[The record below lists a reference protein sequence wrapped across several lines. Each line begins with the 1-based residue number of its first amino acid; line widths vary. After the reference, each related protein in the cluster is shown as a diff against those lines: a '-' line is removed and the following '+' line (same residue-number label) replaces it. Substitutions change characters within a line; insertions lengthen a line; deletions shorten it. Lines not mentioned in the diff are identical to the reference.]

1 MLTGT
6 SLLVALSAGALPAS
20 CRHSPPALQGAQPP
34 ETASLAPDVTVSRLR
49 PDIWLHTSKHP
60 LGVSSNGLLLVRPD
74 GLVLVDTACTV
85 AQTETLM
92 GWAERRFDRRWL
104 GTVATHW
111 HDDRIGGAAAV
122 RRRGVTMDVLDL
134 TAQSMA
140 VRNLGPASVL
150 LRAGEGS
157 RRDGRGFEVFYP
169 GAGHTRDNLVVW
181 IPEAKL
187 LFGGCLIKDER
198 APHIGNV
205 TDADLQG
212 WPGAIK
218 NLQRRYPDVELVVP
232 GHGRPGG
239 PQALGNT
246 LALLAGLAWPQLQ
259 SALEAIAAREDGVVG
274 ASIVHVE
281 SGRTASLN
289 GGQRFHTASVYKL
302 PIGLAL
308 LDAAERGQVDL
319 EEAVLITER
328 DELPGVSRLWKG
340 VDVLMTF
347 GRLLEVMIGD
357 SNNAATDVIL
367 RRLGGPRE
375 VTAYLERVGF
385 GTIRVDRTL
394 RERFADTPAP
404 AGAPD
409 ERDTTTPN
417 AMARLL
423 ADLAKAKLLTGPSRA
438 RLLGIMTASKVFPD
452 RLPGL
457 LPAGTQVAHKSGTWT
472 GTAVNDVGIV
482 TLPNGDHL
490 AIAVLIA
497 GSKRPLAQQE
507 RTIAEIARAAHG
519 AATATR

>member
-1 MLTGT
+1 M
-6 SLLVALSAGALPAS
+6 
-20 CRHSPPALQGAQPP
+20 
-34 ETASLAPDVTVSRLR
+34 
-49 PDIWLHTSKHP
+49 
-60 LGVSSNGLLLVRPD
+60 
-74 GLVLVDTACTV
+74 
-85 AQTETLM
+85 
-92 GWAERRFDRRWL
+92 
-104 GTVATHW
+104 
-111 HDDRIGGAAAV
+111 
-122 RRRGVTMDVLDL
+122 
-134 TAQSMA
+134 
-140 VRNLGPASVL
+140 
-150 LRAGEGS
+150 RAGEGS
-157 RRDGRGFEVFYP
+157 RLDGRGFELFYP

-187 LFGGCLIKDER
+187 LFGGCLIKEEGAR
-198 APHIGNV
+198 HIGNV

-218 NLQRRYPDVELVVP
+218 NLQRRYPGVELVIP

-239 PQALGNT
+239 PQALENT
-246 LALLAGLAWPQLQ
+246 LALLAAVAWPELQ
-259 SALEAIAAREDGVVG
+259 SALEAIAAREDGLVG
-274 ASIVHVE
+274 VSIVHVE
-281 SGRTASLN
+281 SGLTASMN
-289 GGQRFHTASVYKL
+289 GGQRFHAASVYKL

-319 EEAVLITER
+319 EETVLITER
-328 DELPGVSRLWKG
+328 DELPGVSHVWKG
-340 VDVLMTF
+340 MDVRVTF

-367 RRLGGPRE
+367 RRLGGPRA

-423 ADLAKAKLLTGPSRA
+423 ADLAKEKLLAGPSRA
-438 RLLGIMTASKVFPD
+438 RLLGIMSASRVFPD

-457 LPAGTQVAHKSGTWT
+457 LPPGTPVAHKSGTWT
-472 GTAVNDVGIV
+472 GRAVNDVGIV

-507 RTIAEIARAAHG
+507 RTIAEIASAAY
-519 AATATR
+519 AASNATR

>member
-1 MLTGT
+1 MLRLT
-6 SLLVALSAGALPAS
+6 SLLVALSAGSLPAS
-20 CRHSPPALQGAQPP
+20 CRHSPPALQGAQPS

-60 LGVSSNGLLLVRPD
+60 LGISSNGLLLVRPD
-74 GLVLVDTACTV
+74 GLMLIDTACTT
-85 AQTETLM
+85 AQTEALM
-92 GWAERRFDRRWL
+92 GWAERTFGRRWL
-104 GTVATHW
+104 GAVATHW

-122 RRRGVTMDVLDL
+122 RRRGVTLDVLDL
-134 TAQSMA
+134 TAQTMVA
-140 VRNLGPASVL
+140 RNLGPASVL
-150 LRAGEGS
+150 VRAGEGS
-157 RRDGRGFEVFYP
+157 RRDDRGFEVFYP

-187 LFGGCLIKDER
+187 LFGGCLIKEER
-198 APHIGNV
+198 ARHIGNV

-218 NLQRRYPDVELVVP
+218 NLQRRYPGVDLVVP

-246 LALLAGLAWPQLQ
+246 LALLAALAWPELQ
-259 SALEAIAAREDGVVG
+259 SVLEPIAAREDGLVG
-274 ASIVHVE
+274 VAIVHVG

-289 GGQRFHTASVYKL
+289 GGRRFHAASVYKL

-340 VDVLMTF
+340 VDVQVTC
-347 GRLLEVMIGD
+347 GRLLEIMIGD

-367 RRLGGPRE
+367 RRLGGPRA

-394 RERFADTPAP
+394 RERFADTRAP
-404 AGAPD
+404 ASAPD

-423 ADLAKAKLLTGPSRA
+423 ADLAKGKLLTGPSRQ
-438 RLLGIMTASKVFPD
+438 RLLGIMTASRVFPD

-457 LPAGTQVAHKSGTWT
+457 LPAGTPVAHKSGTWT
-472 GTAVNDVGIV
+472 GRAVNDVGIV
-482 TLPNGDHL
+482 TLPSGDHL

-497 GSKRPLAQQE
+497 GSKRPLAHQE
-507 RTIAEIARAAHG
+507 RTIAEIARAAYG
-519 AATATR
+519 AATAVR

>member
-1 MLTGT
+1 M
-6 SLLVALSAGALPAS
+6 
-20 CRHSPPALQGAQPP
+20 
-34 ETASLAPDVTVSRLR
+34 
-49 PDIWLHTSKHP
+49 
-60 LGVSSNGLLLVRPD
+60 
-74 GLVLVDTACTV
+74 
-85 AQTETLM
+85 
-92 GWAERRFDRRWL
+92 
-104 GTVATHW
+104 
-111 HDDRIGGAAAV
+111 
-122 RRRGVTMDVLDL
+122 
-134 TAQSMA
+134 
-140 VRNLGPASVL
+140 
-150 LRAGEGS
+150 
-157 RRDGRGFEVFYP
+157 
-169 GAGHTRDNLVVW
+169 
-181 IPEAKL
+181 
-187 LFGGCLIKDER
+187 
-198 APHIGNV
+198 
-205 TDADLQG
+205 QG

-218 NLQRRYPDVELVVP
+218 NLQRRYPGVELVIP

-239 PQALGNT
+239 PQALENT
-246 LALLAGLAWPQLQ
+246 LALLAALAWPQLQ
-259 SALEAIAAREDGVVG
+259 SALEAIAAREDGLVG

-289 GGQRFHTASVYKL
+289 GGQRFHAASVYKL

-319 EEAVLITER
+319 EQTILITER

-340 VDVLMTF
+340 VDVRVTF

-367 RRLGGPRE
+367 RRLGGPRA

-394 RERFADTPAP
+394 RERFADSPAP

-423 ADLAKAKLLTGPSRA
+423 ADLAKAKLLAGPSRA
-438 RLLGIMTASKVFPD
+438 RLLGIMSASKVFPD

-457 LPAGTQVAHKSGTWT
+457 LPPGTPVAHKSGTWT
-472 GTAVNDVGIV
+472 GRAVNDVGIV

-507 RTIAEIARAAHG
+507 RTIAEIARSAYG